1 MNQAEALAFLRQHQ
15 PLPDDDALTA
25 AVINQ
30 FDAVLKFFVAAPC
43 DKAVPLLL
51 RVFGRGDGWGVYPM
65 VEFALLSQDRAR
77 VVAEIG
83 RILQDEHTAD
93 GVRYWVTQAA
103 MAFADASLVAGLMVS
118 LRSADGDICE
128 CARAALALC

>member
-43 DKAVPLLL
+43 DEAVPLLL
-51 RVFGRGDGWGVYPM
+51 RAFGWGMYPM

-83 RILQDEHTAD
+83 RILQDEQTAD

-118 LRSADGDICE
+118 LRSVDGDICE